1 MNVPMHR
8 WLALLALT
16 AFALFAHAA
25 EPIRIGSVVSAT
37 GSASII
43 GDPQMKTL
51 QMYVDSINRQGG
63 VLGRQLEL
71 VAYDDASDVNKAN
84 SFTKRLL
91 NSDRVDV
98 IIGGSMSG
106 AAMSMIPLVEQAEV
120 PFITMAGAISIIEP
134 VKKWVF
140 KTSLTDRVVAE
151 MVFRDMRRRGIT
163 KIALF
168 SENSGYGQSGKAQS
182 ELVASKYGVQIVAR
196 EVYGATDV
204 DTTPQLTRIKQDV
217 DVQAIFVFGAGQGPA
232 VVTRNYRQLGM
243 NKPLYQSYAVCSN
256 DFIRLTGEAANGTL
270 LPCTAMLVADE
281 LPDSNPQKAVVSG
294 YASAYRDL
302 WKSDVSHFGGC
313 AFDAL
318 MLYLDAVKRA
328 GSTDKAKVRDAI
340 EQTKGMVLTAGT
352 YNMSSTDHMGL
363 DVNAYPMLE
372 IRNGGWALAD

>member
-1 MNVPMHR
+1 MNFATHR
-8 WLALLALT
+8 WLALLALA

-25 EPIRIGSVVSAT
+25 GPIRIGSVVSAT

-43 GDPQMKTL
+43 GDPQLKTL

-71 VAYDDASDVNKAN
+71 VSYDDTSDVNKAN

-91 NSDRVDV
+91 ANDHVDV

-120 PFITMAGAISIIEP
+120 PFITMAGAISIVEP

-140 KTSLTDRVVAE
+140 KTSLTDRIVAE
-151 MVFRDMRRRGIT
+151 MVFRNMHKRGIT
-163 KIALF
+163 KIALL
-168 SENSGYGQSGKAQS
+168 SENSGYGQSGKTQS
-182 ELVASKYGVQIVAR
+182 EAVAPKYDVQIVAR

-204 DTTPQLTRIKQDV
+204 DTTAQLARIKQDA

-232 VVTRNYRQLGM
+232 VVTRNYRQLAM
-243 NKPLYQSYAVCSN
+243 TRPLYQSYAVCSN
-256 DFIRLTGEAANGTL
+256 DFIRLSGEAANGTL
-270 LPCTAMLVADE
+270 LPCTAMLVADA

-294 YASAYRDL
+294 YATAYRNL

-318 MLYLDAVKRA
+318 MLYIDAVKRV
-328 GSTDKAKVRDAI
+328 GSTDKAKVRDAL

-372 IRNGGWALAD
+372 IRNGSWALAH